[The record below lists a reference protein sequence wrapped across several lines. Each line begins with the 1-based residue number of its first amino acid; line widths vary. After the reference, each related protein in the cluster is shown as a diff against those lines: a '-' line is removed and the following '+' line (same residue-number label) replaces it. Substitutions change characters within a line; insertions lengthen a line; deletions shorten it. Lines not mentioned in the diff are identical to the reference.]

1 MGRQVRRVPV
11 DFDWPVNEIWGGF
24 LMPDKFDE
32 DPCPSCYAL
41 DYLGNQRSG
50 TGETAA
56 AKWVHAALYLI
67 GMMADDI
74 RAQSFEGTEHQFT
87 QFGDDRSKLHPYL
100 ATLQGV
106 NVYEHR
112 RPSADIIDLVAGI
125 TGRDNAVS
133 FGTGSDFA
141 WKGRAALQSAAGLSE
156 DWGTCPTCKGH
167 GSIEKYVGQRA
178 EGEAWS
184 EEDHDPP
191 TGEGWQLWETVSEGS
206 PISPV
211 FDSPEG
217 LAQWMSSPAYC
228 MGISQPMEY
237 EAALRFVVGDG
248 WAPSMVLTSS
258 GVVPGEQWVATRD
271 NDPSTP
277 C

>member
-1 MGRQVRRVPV
+1 MGREVRRVPV
-11 DFDWPVNEIWGGF
+11 DFDWPINQVWGGF

-32 DPCPSCYAL
+32 EPCPTCYTV
-41 DYLGNQRSG
+41 DYQGERKRGSG
-50 TGETAA
+50 STAA
-56 AKWVHAALYLI
+56 AKWLEAVLYLV
-67 GMMADDI
+67 GMMAEDI

-100 ATLQGV
+100 ASLQRI
-106 NVYEHR
+106 NVYESR
-112 RPSADIIDLVAGI
+112 RPSADIVDLVVGI
-125 TGRDNAVS
+125 TGRDNRVS

-141 WKGRAALQSAAGLSE
+141 WKAMKALKAAAGVDE
-156 DWGTCPTCKGH
+156 KWGWCPTCDGH
-167 GSIEKYVGQRA
+167 GSIEKYPGQRA

-184 EEDHDPP
+184 EEDHEPP

-217 LAQWMSSPAYC
+217 LARWMASPEYTW
-228 MGISQPMEY
+228 GVSQPMEY
-237 EAALRFVVGDG
+237 ESALRFVTGDG

-258 GVVPGEQWVATRD
+258 GLVAGEQWIAERE
-271 NDPSTP
+271 S
-277 C
+277 